1 MNSKILFESILKES
15 CSNLKESVILH
26 FNLEDGTHK
35 ALSFS
40 SEEEALD
47 YMDSDE
53 FPAGEWVGDYEIEVA
68 GETEYKVL
76 KLEDAERLEELVK
89 EIQNHNEDSWYEWSK
104 CAIEIGRKYLGDVAR
119 YGDGEYIP
127 FEDLIDNCEPLAYY
141 KTVNI
146 DKMLNKRLA
155 SKGNL
160 KESNLREGVNL
171 GFREV
176 DNARK
181 YYQNKAN
188 DYYDAEDYTK
198 SDENNTIAEF
208 LWYLGKYLSYKLHK
222 NITQELDMM
231 KILYGVFTKPE
242 DLIEKL
248 EISSDSNTYI
258 EASQPGYLEKLTK
271 GNELFKEIYDKFVS
285 VELPKIKKRL
295 SKVQTS
301 ISKPSFDSER
311 DEMKWIYKQAAKKSK
326 VKILDS
332 YTKSKKL
339 WSVTLDTEDEYD
351 ADNFRDAIDDLLGE
365 NSGAH
370 SFDDIIGL
378 GSVHIGVTT
387 AAGEER
393 MHGGD
398 AYEDLDPSIRDKY
411 VVYCE
416 PAEQYK
422 QRREMDW

>member
-1 MNSKILFESILKES
+1 MTSKIF
-15 CSNLKESVILH
+15 
-26 FNLEDGTHK
+26 
-35 ALSFS
+35 
-40 SEEEALD
+40 
-47 YMDSDE
+47 
-53 FPAGEWVGDYEIEVA
+53 
-68 GETEYKVL
+68 
-76 KLEDAERLEELVK
+76 
-89 EIQNHNEDSWYEWSK
+89 
-104 CAIEIGRKYLGDVAR
+104 
-119 YGDGEYIP
+119 
-127 FEDLIDNCEPLAYY
+127 
-141 KTVNI
+141 
-146 DKMLNKRLA
+146 
-155 SKGNL
+155 
-160 KESNLREGVNL
+160 KESNLREDVNL
-171 GFREV
+171 GVREV
-176 DNARK
+176 NNARK
-181 YYQNKAN
+181 YYHNKAN
-188 DYYDAEDYTK
+188 DYYNAEDYTR
-198 SDENNTIAEF
+198 SDESNTIAEF

-231 KILYGVFTKPE
+231 KILYGVFTNPE
-242 DLIEKL
+242 ELIEKL

-285 VELPKIKKRL
+285 VEIPKIEKRL

-301 ISKPSFDSER
+301 ISKPSFDSEK

-351 ADNFRDAIDDLLGE
+351 ANNFRDAIDDLLGE

-378 GSVHIGVTT
+378 GSAHIGVTT
-387 AAGEER
+387 VAGEER

-398 AYEDLDPSIRDKY
+398 SYEDLDPSIRDKY

>member
-15 CSNLKESVILH
+15 GSNLKESVILH

-35 ALSFS
+35 ALPFS

-53 FPAGEWVGDYEIEVA
+53 FPAGEWVGDYEIEVI

-76 KLEDAERLEELVK
+76 KLEDAERLE
-89 EIQNHNEDSWYEWSK
+89 
-104 CAIEIGRKYLGDVAR
+104 
-119 YGDGEYIP
+119 
-127 FEDLIDNCEPLAYY
+127 
-141 KTVNI
+141 
-146 DKMLNKRLA
+146 
-155 SKGNL
+155 
-160 KESNLREGVNL
+160 
-171 GFREV
+171 
-176 DNARK
+176 
-181 YYQNKAN
+181 
-188 DYYDAEDYTK
+188 
-198 SDENNTIAEF
+198 
-208 LWYLGKYLSYKLHK
+208 
-222 NITQELDMM
+222 
-231 KILYGVFTKPE
+231 
-242 DLIEKL
+242 
-248 EISSDSNTYI
+248 
-258 EASQPGYLEKLTK
+258 
-271 GNELFKEIYDKFVS
+271 
-285 VELPKIKKRL
+285 ELPKIKKRL

-339 WSVTLDTEDEYD
+339 WSVTLDTEDEYA

-398 AYEDLDPSIRDKY
+398 SYEDLDPSIRDKC